1 MWLRKSTKFG
11 IQLRD
16 ENGLSRWPG
25 KFIET
30 RIIMTRGKRAKAIWV
45 SAVQV
50 MLSKVIYNAVHDNCW
65 NHRIWNISD
74 LLPIALRKPFKVFPS
89 DPTSESLIVTLTYFA
104 LFKEVLPCMFVIS
117 VLGKKH
123 FNLSV
128 GFIIGEPG
136 NGNQTLVI
144 KYIGCKYFLPPGLV
158 LLVAIKPN
166 LAKLSMMQKTRWFNC

>member
-117 VLGKKH
+117 VLGKNTSILALVSSLVNRGTETKH
-123 FNLSV
+123 LLLS
-128 GFIIGEPG
+128 
-136 NGNQTLVI
+136 TLAASTFYHQV
-144 KYIGCKYFLPPGLV
+144 
-158 LLVAIKPN
+158 
-166 LAKLSMMQKTRWFNC
+166 